1 MAEIKFLYICIST
14 AWGDNLMTRLG
25 MVLDEYTIHE
35 LESRTTCIIE
45 YNAINDT
52 GYGFYSCT
60 ALAEPLMDENGTG
73 GNRRRSIILKQQNL
87 RPNPT
92 HLPQVPTPNNTRSG
106 LQYGVETSYTKFKNR
121 SSPAIPPIIQFVIC
135 FGPACF
141 EYSSGRKLDH
151 GYQLEAC
158 IRSTDIHL
166 VI

>member
-73 GNRRRSIILKQQNL
+73 GNRRRSIMYSICH
-87 RPNPT
+87 RA
-92 HLPQVPTPNNTRSG
+92 G
-106 LQYGVETSYTKFKNR
+106 YT
-121 SSPAIPPIIQFVIC
+121 I
-135 FGPACF
+135 
-141 EYSSGRKLDH
+141 
-151 GYQLEAC
+151 
-158 IRSTDIHL
+158 L
-166 VI
+166 VISLEKERYLGAGRRR